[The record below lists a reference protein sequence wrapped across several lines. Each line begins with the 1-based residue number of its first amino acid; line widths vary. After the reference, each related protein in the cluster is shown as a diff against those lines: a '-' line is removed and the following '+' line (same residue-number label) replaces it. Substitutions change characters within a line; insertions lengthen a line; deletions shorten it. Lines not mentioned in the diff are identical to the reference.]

1 MGHNSADYVHTIVEA
16 LKLSYADRDS
26 FYADPDFVNIPE
38 VGLLSKDYAA
48 KRAQLIDMENS
59 SETFQA
65 GDPFEFDEAFDS
77 ISDWQYWVA
86 GIDTPIEPDVQLV
99 AAVDY
104 SEKDTTHIAI
114 IDKDGNVFDSTPSGG
129 WIGGAVVLG
138 NTGIAMSVRGEQF
151 WLDDTKASQLRPRSR
166 PRYTL
171 TPSIVLRGEEP
182 FLAIGSPGGDN
193 QEQTILQNFL
203 NIVEFPEEWYPNMH
217 QASQLP
223 RVQTL
228 HFQASFW
235 PHDTGFNR
243 LNIETTFSPE
253 VIQELEDRGHI
264 INQVPALSIPG
275 CATIVMLNPR
285 DGARIA
291 GADARRDCYA
301 MAY

>member
-1 MGHNSADYVHTIVEA
+1 
-16 LKLSYADRDS
+16 
-26 FYADPDFVNIPE
+26 
-38 VGLLSKDYAA
+38 
-48 KRAQLIDMENS
+48 
-59 SETFQA
+59 
-65 GDPFEFDEAFDS
+65 
-77 ISDWQYWVA
+77 
-86 GIDTPIEPDVQLV
+86 
-99 AAVDY
+99 
-104 SEKDTTHIAI
+104 
-114 IDKDGNVFDSTPSGG
+114 
-129 WIGGAVVLG
+129 
-138 NTGIAMSVRGEQF
+138 MSVRGEQF
-151 WLDDTKASQLRPRSR
+151 WLDETKAAQLRPRSR

-275 CATIVMLNPR
+275 CATIVMLSPR

>member
-1 MGHNSADYVHTIVEA
+1 M
-16 LKLSYADRDS
+16 
-26 FYADPDFVNIPE
+26 
-38 VGLLSKDYAA
+38 
-48 KRAQLIDMENS
+48 
-59 SETFQA
+59 
-65 GDPFEFDEAFDS
+65 
-77 ISDWQYWVA
+77 
-86 GIDTPIEPDVQLV
+86 QLV

-151 WLDDTKASQLRPRSR
+151 WLDDTKAAQLRPRSR

-203 NIVEFPEEWYPNMH
+203 NIVEFPEEWY
-217 QASQLP
+217 
-223 RVQTL
+223 
-228 HFQASFW
+228 
-235 PHDTGFNR
+235 

-253 VIQELEDRGHI
+253 VILELEDRGHI

>member
-1 MGHNSADYVHTIVEA
+1 M
-16 LKLSYADRDS
+16 
-26 FYADPDFVNIPE
+26 
-38 VGLLSKDYAA
+38 
-48 KRAQLIDMENS
+48 
-59 SETFQA
+59 
-65 GDPFEFDEAFDS
+65 
-77 ISDWQYWVA
+77 
-86 GIDTPIEPDVQLV
+86 
-99 AAVDY
+99 
-104 SEKDTTHIAI
+104 
-114 IDKDGNVFDSTPSGG
+114 
-129 WIGGAVVLG
+129 
-138 NTGIAMSVRGEQF
+138 
-151 WLDDTKASQLRPRSR
+151 
-166 PRYTL
+166 
-171 TPSIVLRGEEP
+171 
-182 FLAIGSPGGDN
+182 
-193 QEQTILQNFL
+193 QNFL